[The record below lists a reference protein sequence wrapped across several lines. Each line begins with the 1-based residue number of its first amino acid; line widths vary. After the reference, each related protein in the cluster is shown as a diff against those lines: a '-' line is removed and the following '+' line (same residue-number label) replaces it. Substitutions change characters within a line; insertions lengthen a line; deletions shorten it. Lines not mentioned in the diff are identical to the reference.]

1 MNNIIQAKRST
12 ILHIRSKD
20 AVQKTDGFNTNFD
33 VFLTNAI
40 IANDNEEIHISI
52 MSASNAAAIRR
63 RVTQQNTT
71 VTSNET
77 TPKKDSKKPQTP
89 NQMTIQQVITT
100 MDQRLKQVEGLVQ
113 NQSNNS
119 DLSMIVDEFN
129 SRFEMIVT
137 ELNTLKDT
145 VLQLQTYTMDVNK
158 TLFNERIHVL
168 SDLGNNSIT
177 TTDLSK
183 QNSIDNLTET
193 VEK

>member
-1 MNNIIQAKRST
+1 
-12 ILHIRSKD
+12 
-20 AVQKTDGFNTNFD
+20 
-33 VFLTNAI
+33 
-40 IANDNEEIHISI
+40 

-100 MDQRLKQVEGLVQ
+100 MDQRIKQVEGLIQ

-145 VLQLQTYTMDVNK
+145 VLQLQTYTMNVNK

-183 QNSIDNLTET
+183 QSSIDNLVET